1 MWALRITMPGA
12 SDDEIVRAL
21 LAATEVF
28 ERVSVTPYQ
37 ASHGM
42 DRLEA
47 WDDRGLKEHDR
58 KLRKKDSWRAGLWLH
73 AEEAGIASLS
83 KVYPPDEVIRKF
95 DMQLIDMADW
105 APDRA
110 TAVEALRSIANA
122 DCDFDRNMRRVAAL
136 CEQLT
141 DQLTDD
147 FAARDL
153 MADVTIAHTSL
164 SLAKFDHGRPVGP
177 LRQAMLA
184 AIDRLE
190 IATAPATQTS
200 CAAA

>member
-58 KLRKKDSWRAGLWLH
+58 KLRKKDAWRAGLWLR
-73 AEEAGIASLS
+73 AEEAGMASLR
-83 KVYPPDEVIRKF
+83 KVYPADEVVRKF
-95 DMQLIDMADW
+95 DMQLVDMADW

-110 TAVEALRSIANA
+110 AAVEALRGIANA
-122 DCDFDRNMRRVAAL
+122 DADFDRNMRRVAAL
-136 CEQLT
+136 CEQLA
-141 DQLTDD
+141 DQMTDD
-147 FAARDL
+147 SAARDV

-164 SLAKFDHGRPVGP
+164 SLAKFDLGRPVEP
-177 LRQAMLA
+177 LRKAMLA

-190 IATAPATQTS
+190 AVTVPATRTS
-200 CAAA
+200 RAAA